1 MKSRC
6 DSHIVT
12 YLFHWIT
19 TVGRDIHV
27 NALNSS
33 RVDCTATGAPKLL
46 WVKKYDFNK
55 MYGKLL
61 GTEWFVQ
68 GARSSF
74 SITCKDYRLAI
85 DWEGVRRPS
94 IN

>member
-1 MKSRC
+1 MKSKS
-6 DSHIVT
+6 DGHIVT
-12 YLFHWIT
+12 YLCHLIT
-19 TVGRDIHV
+19 AVGRDIHV

-33 RVDCTATGAPKLL
+33 RVDCTAAGAPKLL

-68 GARSSF
+68 YIYGMR
-74 SITCKDYRLAI
+74 
-85 DWEGVRRPS
+85 
-94 IN
+94 

>member
-1 MKSRC
+1 M
-6 DSHIVT
+6 
-12 YLFHWIT
+12 
-19 TVGRDIHV
+19 

-33 RVDCTATGAPKLL
+33 RVDDTTTGAPKLL
-46 WVKKYDFNK
+46 WIKECDFDK

-94 IN
+94 ID